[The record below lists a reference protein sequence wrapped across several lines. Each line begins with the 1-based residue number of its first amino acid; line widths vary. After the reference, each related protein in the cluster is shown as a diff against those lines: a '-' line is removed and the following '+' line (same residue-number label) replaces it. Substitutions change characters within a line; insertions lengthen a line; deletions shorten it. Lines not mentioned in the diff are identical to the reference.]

1 MAATGVDTGGTT
13 ALGTDGRTDPEL
25 LRLEHEKKKAAA
37 AADLNANQV
46 KRLQTLMPS
55 NVQALTGTTTVSGED
70 VIECRILGML
80 ALTAVAEQVA
90 KEVNAAAP
98 GKTVLLHNELDITAV
113 TALRAFDVQLKLVE
127 ANLDQ
132 ELGQARRALAAA
144 ESHAAPIGEA
154 LAGTTAG
161 VSIALK
167 AAADL
172 ASLFRMDIEIKYKAW
187 SIADAT
193 LAAAVARALTQKR
206 VRLRNHALMPLGM
219 LTATSKLL
227 DRIMKVL
234 TKRSDLE
241 GVLADL
247 ADRAGTLKADAQG
260 LKEEMA
266 KAAAATPPK
275 SADDQQKALEEIQRK
290 LLALEREISRLQTAG
305 AAFDTF
311 QAALVKAD
319 PGALDHPLTRL
330 LRAEALQEADDC
342 VWLALKSVAAGGGYK
357 TKRFLWWPTTKVLY
371 SGGAIVEYVLFD
383 RTGTVLTAGV
393 ASDYSGFIEIR
404 SRSDIP
410 SSPQSP
416 SIPALSEKC
425 A

>member
-1 MAATGVDTGGTT
+1 MATTGADTNSTT
-13 ALGTDGRTDPEL
+13 APGTDARTDPEL
-25 LRLEHEKKKAAA
+25 LRLELEKKKAAA
-37 AADLNANQV
+37 AADITANQI

-55 NVQALTGTTTVSGED
+55 NVQALAGTTTVPGED

-80 ALTAVAEQVA
+80 ALTAVAEQIA
-90 KEVNAAAP
+90 REVNEAAS
-98 GKTVLLHNELDITAV
+98 GRTVLLHNELDFIAV

-132 ELGQARRALAAA
+132 ELGMARRALAAA
-144 ESHAAPIGEA
+144 ESHAAPMGEA

-161 VSIALK
+161 VSTALN

-172 ASLFRMDIEIKYKAW
+172 ASLFRVDIEIKHKAW
-187 SIADAT
+187 TISDAT

-206 VRLRNHALMPLGM
+206 VGLRNHALMPLGM
-219 LTATSKLL
+219 LAARSKLL

-247 ADRAGTLKADAQG
+247 AERAGTLRADAQG

-275 SADDQQKALEEIQRK
+275 PSDDQQKALEEFQRK
-290 LLALEREISRLQTAG
+290 LTALEREMARLQPAG

-319 PGALDHPLTRL
+319 PGAVDHPLTRL
-330 LRAEALQEADDC
+330 LRAEALQEADDLR
-342 VWLALKSVAAGGGYK
+342 LARAEVRCRRRRLQDQTLPVVAHHQ
-357 TKRFLWWPTTKVLY
+357 
-371 SGGAIVEYVLFD
+371 GALQ
-383 RTGTVLTAGV
+383 R
-393 ASDYSGFIEIR
+393 R
-404 SRSDIP
+404 RHR
-410 SSPQSP
+410 
-416 SIPALSEKC
+416 
-425 A
+425 

>member
-1 MAATGVDTGGTT
+1 MAAPTDDTGDKT
-13 ALGTDGRTDPEL
+13 ARGTDGRTDPEL
-25 LRLEHEKKKAAA
+25 LRLELEKKKAAA
-37 AADLNANQV
+37 AADVSANQI
-46 KRLQTLMPS
+46 KRLETLMPS
-55 NVQALTGTTTVSGED
+55 NVQALAGTTKVSGED
-70 VIECRILGML
+70 VIECRILAML
-80 ALTAVAEQVA
+80 AITAVAKKIANKVRE
-90 KEVNAAAP
+90 AAP
-98 GKTVLLHNELDITAV
+98 NKTVLLHNELDITAV
-113 TALRAFDVQLKLVE
+113 TALCAFDVQLKLVE
-127 ANLDQ
+127 GNLDR
-132 ELGQARRALAAA
+132 ELGQAQRALAAA
-144 ESHAAPIGEA
+144 ERDAAPIGEL
-154 LAGTTAG
+154 LAGTSG

-172 ASLFRMDIEIKYKAW
+172 VSLFRVDIEFEYNAW

-193 LAAAVARALTQKR
+193 LAAAVAGALTQNK
-206 VRLRNHALMPLGM
+206 VSLRNHALMPLGM
-219 LTATSKLL
+219 PTNKSKLL

-234 TKRSDLE
+234 TKRSELE

-247 ADRAGTLKADAQG
+247 ADRAGTLKADAEG

-275 SADDQQKALEEIQRK
+275 SADDQQKALEEGQRK
-290 LLALEREISRLQTAG
+290 LLALEREIVRLQTAG

-410 SSPQSP
+410 SS
-416 SIPALSEKC
+416 L
-425 A
+425 